1 MGGQKIREGIRG
13 QAMGDGGAWEG
24 RAGRRR
30 SARETRIAGKGGG
43 GNKGKVGIQR
53 VTGYR

>member
-1 MGGQKIREGIRG
+1 MGGQSREEEVS
-13 QAMGDGGAWEG
+13 QGDEDS
-24 RAGRRR
+24 R
-30 SARETRIAGKGGG
+30 KGGG